1 MIMNDGDDK
10 KEEHHQV
17 SLING
22 LVNVLRWSN

>member
-1 MIMNDGDDK
+1 MIMNDEDDK
-10 KEEHHQV
+10 KEEHQRV